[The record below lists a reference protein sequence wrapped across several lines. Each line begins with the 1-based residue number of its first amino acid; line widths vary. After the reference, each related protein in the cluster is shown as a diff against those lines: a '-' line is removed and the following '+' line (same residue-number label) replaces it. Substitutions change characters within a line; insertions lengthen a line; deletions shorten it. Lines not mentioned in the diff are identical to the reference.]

1 MSRLV
6 NDRGVNKFA
15 FRPSATARNTILILS
30 GYLLGSTVAH
40 VTSPIL
46 EGGALAAGL
55 IGALAYVVS
64 AGNSKGDCTHRA
76 ADGRARANCLSPLD
90 VEVARG
96 SILVSRAIY
105 ARGSL
110 SRLCPVD
117 DVWKEPWP
125 RCFRNAEI
133 CRRAHSLC
141 SA

>member
-55 IGALAYVVS
+55 IGALAYVVLAVVARKKRVEDARLAIQRATVHIERRMDEHVRIASARLMLRLHAAQSWSHEQYMPVVRS
-64 AGNSKGDCTHRA
+64 AGSVR
-76 ADGRARANCLSPLD
+76 
-90 VEVARG
+90 
-96 SILVSRAIY
+96 
-105 ARGSL
+105 
-110 SRLCPVD
+110 
-117 DVWKEPWP
+117 
-125 RCFRNAEI
+125 
-133 CRRAHSLC
+133 
-141 SA
+141 

>member
-55 IGALAYVVS
+55 IGALAYVVL
-64 AGNSKGDCTHRA
+64 AVVALKKR
-76 ADGRARANCLSPLD
+76 
-90 VEVARG
+90 VEVARLAIQRATVHIERRMDEHVRIASARLMLRLHAAQSWSHEQYMPVVRSAG
-96 SILVSRAIY
+96 SVR
-105 ARGSL
+105 
-110 SRLCPVD
+110 
-117 DVWKEPWP
+117 
-125 RCFRNAEI
+125 
-133 CRRAHSLC
+133 
-141 SA
+141 

>member
-55 IGALAYVVS
+55 IGALAYVVLAVVAWKKRVEDARLAIQRATVHIERRMDEHVRIASARLMLRLHAAQSWSHEQYMPVVRS
-64 AGNSKGDCTHRA
+64 AGSVR
-76 ADGRARANCLSPLD
+76 
-90 VEVARG
+90 
-96 SILVSRAIY
+96 
-105 ARGSL
+105 
-110 SRLCPVD
+110 
-117 DVWKEPWP
+117 
-125 RCFRNAEI
+125 
-133 CRRAHSLC
+133 
-141 SA
+141 